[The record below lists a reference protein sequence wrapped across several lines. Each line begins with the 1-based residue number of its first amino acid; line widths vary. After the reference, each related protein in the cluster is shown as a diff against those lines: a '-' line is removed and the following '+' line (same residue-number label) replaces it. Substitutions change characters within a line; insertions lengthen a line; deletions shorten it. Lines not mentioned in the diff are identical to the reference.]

1 MTERVAAF
9 EATPQRRR
17 INSRAS
23 ESEFS
28 GLDSRIESLDSVE
41 PVGAGVVKSGEESVS
56 RNCVGDQAQ

>member
-9 EATPQRRR
+9 EATSQRSR

-23 ESEFS
+23 ESEFLGS
-28 GLDSRIESLDSVE
+28 ASRIESLDSAE
-41 PVGAGVVKSGEESVS
+41 PVGAGAVKSEEESVS